1 LEPNTFKRIILNKM
15 PESAPKI
22 EQEKDMVTWSAPAR
36 PFKKRNKEFYITV
49 IAMAAVVG
57 LILFLVEGWMP
68 VILIISL
75 IFLFYVMNTVEPEI
89 IEYKVTNKGIRVAG
103 KTTGW
108 GLMRRFWFSR
118 RFDSNLLIIETVY
131 LPGRMELVLDQ
142 SKKDELKKTL
152 SKYLVEEEASPS
164 FLDRSANWFAKRLPG
179 NG

>member
-1 LEPNTFKRIILNKM
+1 M
-15 PESAPKI
+15 PESATKM
-22 EQEKDMVTWSAPAR
+22 EQEKELLSWSAPAR
-36 PFKKRNKEFYITV
+36 PFKKRSKEFYITL
-49 IAMAAVVG
+49 IAMAAVVS

-75 IFLFYVMNTVEPEI
+75 IFLFYIMNTVEPET

-103 KTTGW
+103 RTTTW
-108 GLMRRFWFSR
+108 DLMKRFWFSR
-118 RFDSNLLIIETVY
+118 RFDSDMLIIETVY

-152 SKYLVEEEASPS
+152 SKYLVEEEAPPS